1 MLWRSWIFSC
11 PDIKHSRLS
20 APLLGLRAPEAEF
33 VKAERKCQSLSFAR
47 LERDAAKAFQLP
59 DRTRGRSIPLM
70 NVNLGNS
77 IACNLA
83 CARHIHRN
91 LRAGARREC
100 TPAHPQITEFESGV
114 AQPVTK
120 RVNRLGGEIPI
131 MRRKARR
138 AFGIVRE
145 IVVVVDRFLTRGAR
159 AAHRKLST
167 GIDIAKQY
175 VRHGVPAFGSRIPCL
190 KNCRHDSPSHP
201 KVERPSVQR

>member
-1 MLWRSWIFSC
+1 MLWRSWIFFC
-11 PDIKHSRLS
+11 ADLKHSRLS

-47 LERDAAKAFQLP
+47 LKRDAAKAFQLP
-59 DRTRGRSIPLM
+59 DRTRGRSSPLM

-83 CARHIHRN
+83 CVGHIHRN
-91 LRAGARREC
+91 LRAGASGEW
-100 TPAHPQITEFESGV
+100 TPAHPQITEFESGI
-114 AQPVTK
+114 AQPVPK
-120 RVNRLGGEIPI
+120 RVKRLGGEVPI

-145 IVVVVDRFLTRGAR
+145 IVVVVDRLLTRGAR
-159 AAHRKLST
+159 PTHRKLST

-175 VRHGVPAFGSRIPCL
+175 VPHGGPAFGSGRPGL
-190 KNCRHDSPSHP
+190 KNCRPVLQSPHT
-201 KVERPSVQR
+201 V